1 MTETLENILK
11 ANKKYSE
18 KIKNQKKLPHNAK
31 FAIVTCMDERIDP
44 VQFAGLRNNAHVI
57 RNAGGRVTDDVI
69 RSLIISHK
77 LLGTQ
82 EWYVIQ
88 HTDCGGMTFTN
99 NEITELLSE
108 SLKSA
113 EYGENGWYNPSK
125 EGGSAEGQYINFYPI
140 DNIEKTVTD
149 DVTRLKNHPLVP
161 SNIPIYGYIYDVESG
176 ELIKVDKACSIGT
189 SCE

>member
-1 MTETLENILK
+1 
-11 ANKKYSE
+11 
-18 KIKNQKKLPHNAK
+18 
-31 FAIVTCMDERIDP
+31 
-44 VQFAGLRNNAHVI
+44 
-57 RNAGGRVTDDVI
+57 
-69 RSLIISHK
+69 
-77 LLGTQ
+77 
-82 EWYVIQ
+82 
-88 HTDCGGMTFTN
+88 MTFTN

-108 SLKSA
+108 SLESA

-125 EGGSAEGQYINFYPI
+125 EGGSVEGQYINFYPI

>member
-1 MTETLENILK
+1 MKLMTETLENILK

-57 RNAGGRVTDDVI
+57 RNAGGRVTDDV
-69 RSLIISHK
+69 
-77 LLGTQ
+77 
-82 EWYVIQ
+82 
-88 HTDCGGMTFTN
+88 
-99 NEITELLSE
+99 
-108 SLKSA
+108 
-113 EYGENGWYNPSK
+113 
-125 EGGSAEGQYINFYPI
+125 
-140 DNIEKTVTD
+140 
-149 DVTRLKNHPLVP
+149 TRLKNHPLVP